1 MPSAYLNISQQNH
14 DWLAALSA
22 ATALPMARVAD
33 AILTK
38 ARQDGWQVTVS
49 TAQVVQPQA
58 PVTEAASGSP
68 AAETPPR
75 HGRGPVLFRD

>member
-38 ARQDGWQVTVS
+38 ARQDGWQITVS
-49 TAQVVQPQA
+49 TAQVVQPHA
-58 PVTEAASGSP
+58 PVTGAASGTP
-68 AAETPPR
+68 APHFPPAG
-75 HGRGPVLFRD
+75 GRGPALHHD